1 MADNNYQNNINKKL
15 LKQFAKSFESSTVL
29 SNTVS
34 KQLVNDFDA
43 STGRDY
49 GQVSMKRPPQYT
61 PQRTTDGD
69 LSSAEANPILTG
81 KVQAEVSDYI
91 TVYVENEQVEEA
103 LETDQLQQLLDPVAE
118 DMVITLETELAS
130 YMTNNASLVSGDP
143 DNPIAAWSDVANAGA
158 LLKEIGAPTG
168 KKYGVVNNFT
178 QTALAD
184 LQTQLAVNP
193 EVGSAW
199 NDAVIKRNFGGLNE
213 VLTTNNLPEYTSGT
227 AGAGITLAATPLATY
242 ETYANT
248 YQMTLSL
255 TGLTSGETLNAG
267 QILEFPATLLT
278 NMRNHK
284 ELRNNGV
291 GVPFTGTI
299 LTGGTADGSGN
310 LTVVISGAAI
320 YDVSGTN
327 QVNSAFNTVNRALT
341 SGDTVN
347 VLESSTDSIY
357 RPALAY
363 CEGFVGMG
371 SVVLPKLHALES
383 MVMNHKGMSIR
394 VHKFADGVANKNRYR
409 FDMLPTFCTFNP
421 AWGVKMHG
429 IT

>member
-1 MADNNYQNNINKKL
+1 MANEYQNNINKKL
-15 LKQFAKSFESSTVL
+15 LKQFAKGLESSTVL

-49 GQVSMKRPPQYT
+49 GQVSMKRPPQYN
-61 PQRTTDGD
+61 PQRTPDGNMTTGG
-69 LSSAEANPILTG
+69 AKNPIQTG

-103 LETDQLQQLLDPVAE
+103 LETDQLQELLKPIAE
-118 DMVITLETELAS
+118 DMVITLETELAL
-130 YMTNNASLVSGDP
+130 YMAKNASLISGDP
-143 DNPIAAWSDVANAGA
+143 DNAIAAWSDVANAGA

-168 KKYGVVNNFT
+168 KRYGVVNNFT
-178 QTALAD
+178 QTTLAD

-193 EVGSAW
+193 EVTSAW
-199 NDAVIKRNFGGLNE
+199 NDAIIKRNFGGLSE

-227 AGAGITLAATPLATY
+227 AGAGITLGATPLATY
-242 ETYANT
+242 TTYANT
-248 YQMTLSL
+248 YQMTLNL
-255 TGLTSGETLNAG
+255 TGLGIGETLEVG
-267 QILEFPATLLT
+267 QNLEFPATFLT
-278 NMRNHK
+278 NLRNHK
-284 ELRNNGV
+284 ALVKDGINI
-291 GVPFTGTI
+291 PFTGTV
-299 LTGGTADGSGN
+299 LVGGAADGSGD

-320 YDVSGTN
+320 YDVTGVN
-327 QVNSAFNTVNRALT
+327 QVNAAFNTVTRALT

-347 VLESSTDSIY
+347 VLESNISTAY
-357 RPALAY
+357 RPSLAY

-371 SVVLPKLHALES
+371 SVVLPKLHALDS

-394 VHKFADGVANKNRYR
+394 IHKFSDGEANKNRYR
-409 FDMLPTFCTFNP
+409 FDMLPTFATFNP
-421 AWGVKMHG
+421 AWGVKVHG

>member
-1 MADNNYQNNINKKL
+1 MANDYQNNTNKKL
-15 LKQFAKSFESSTVL
+15 LKQFAKSMESSTVL
-29 SNTVS
+29 TNTVS

-61 PQRTTDGD
+61 PQRTSDGNMTA
-69 LSSAEANPILTG
+69 SGTTNPVQTG
-81 KVQAEVSDYI
+81 KVQAEVSNYI

-103 LETDQLQQLLDPVAE
+103 LETDQLQELLNPIAE
-118 DMVITLETELAS
+118 DMVITLETELAL
-130 YMTNNASLVSGDP
+130 YMAKNASLISGDP
-143 DNPIAAWSDVANAGA
+143 DNPIAKWSDVANAGA

-178 QTALAD
+178 QTDLAD

-199 NDAVIKRNFGGLNE
+199 NDAIIKRNFGGLNE
-213 VLTTNNLPEYTSGT
+213 VLTTNNLPSYTSGT
-227 AGAGITLAATPLATY
+227 ASAGITLGATPAATY
-242 ETYANT
+242 STYANT
-248 YQMTLSL
+248 YQMTLAL
-255 TGLTSGETLNAG
+255 TGLGAGETLEVG
-267 QILEFPATLLT
+267 QVLEFPATFLT

-284 ELRNNGV
+284 QIFNG
-291 GVPFTGTI
+291 GTGIPFTGTV
-299 LTGGTADGSGN
+299 LTGGAADGSGD

-320 YDVSGTN
+320 YDVSGVN
-327 QVNSAFNTVNRALT
+327 QVNSAFNTVTRALT

-347 VLESSTDSIY
+347 VLESNASTTY

-371 SVVLPKLHALES
+371 SVVLPKLHATES

-394 VHKFADGVANKNRYR
+394 IHKFSDGAANKNRYR
-409 FDMLPTFCTFNP
+409 FDMLPTFATFNP

-429 IT
+429 IV